1 MAVQVTISSITGQS
15 PYDVYI
21 CQSNG
26 SGCFYISTI
35 TTTPYVFDIPAP
47 YDTSSSYLLRVV
59 DANNCTISGT
69 QNVIWV
75 N

>member
-35 TTTPYVFDIPAP
+35 TTTPYVFDIPSP
-47 YDTSSSYLLRVV
+47 YDTSASYQLKVV
-59 DANNCTISGT
+59 DANNCTITGVE
-69 QNVIWV
+69 NVI
-75 N
+75 